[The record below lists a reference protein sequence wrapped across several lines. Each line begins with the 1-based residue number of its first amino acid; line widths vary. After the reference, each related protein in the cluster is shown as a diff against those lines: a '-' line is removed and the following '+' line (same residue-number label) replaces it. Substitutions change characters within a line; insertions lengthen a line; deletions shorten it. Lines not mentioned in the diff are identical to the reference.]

1 MGNEIIMW
9 KERAINRDIEAKTRV
24 HGQRGFTLMELL
36 VVLAILG
43 LLMSLVGPRVLNQLG
58 GAKTKT
64 AAIQIKDLEQ
74 SLEMYKLDVGR
85 FPSTAEGLSAL
96 VSKPGSA
103 VGWNGPYLKSDVP
116 QDPWKR
122 DYQYKYPGEHADV
135 DIFTY
140 GQNGTPGG
148 EGEDSDVGNWK

>member
-1 MGNEIIMW
+1 ML
-9 KERAINRDIEAKTRV
+9 KQRAINTGRPAQLRAGN
-24 HGQRGFTLMELL
+24 HRGFTLMELL

-85 FPSTAEGLSAL
+85 FPSTAEGLVAL
-96 VSKPGSA
+96 VEKPAGS

-116 QDPWKR
+116 LDPWKR
-122 DYQYKYPGEHADV
+122 EYQYKYPGENAEV
-135 DIFTY
+135 DIFSY
-140 GQNGTPGG
+140 GQNGAPGG
-148 EGEDSDVGNWK
+148 EGEDADVGNWQ